1 MDTVQ
6 ILVNANWH
14 VKKDTI
20 VSIKVDAS
28 KMVRNEVT
36 LRFDNG
42 DYCEFNTKSFH
53 DTSWYISTYE
63 NVYAKDTFM
72 EQLKEGKIT
81 IKDENGCIIDL
92 SDTLKKGI

>member
-28 KMVRNEVT
+28 KIKRDEVT
-36 LRFDNG
+36 LHFDNG
-42 DYCEFNTKSFH
+42 DYCDFNIKSFH
-53 DTSWYISTYE
+53 DTTRYISTYE
-63 NVYAKDTFM
+63 NVYAKDAFV

-92 SDTLKKGI
+92 SDTLKKGK

>member
-1 MDTVQ
+1 MDIVQ
-6 ILVNANWH
+6 ILVNANGH

-20 VSIKVDAS
+20 VSIKVDTS

-42 DYCEFNTKSFH
+42 DYCDLNTTFFH
-53 DTSWYISTYE
+53 DTTWYISTYE
-63 NVYAKDTFM
+63 NVYAKDAFV

-92 SDTLKKGI
+92 SDTPKKGK

>member
-1 MDTVQ
+1 MDIVQ
-6 ILVNANWH
+6 ILVNANAH
-14 VKKDTI
+14 VKKDII
-20 VSIKVDAS
+20 VPIKVDAS
-28 KMVRNEVT
+28 KIRRNEVT

-42 DYCEFNTKSFH
+42 DYCDFNTTSFH
-53 DTSWYISTYE
+53 DTTRYISTYE
-63 NVYAKDTFM
+63 NVYAKDAFM

>member
-1 MDTVQ
+1 MDIVQ

-14 VKKDTI
+14 VKKDTL

-28 KMVRNEVT
+28 KIKRNVVR

-42 DYCEFNTKSFH
+42 DYCDFNTTSFH
-53 DTSWYISTYE
+53 DTTRYISTYE
-63 NVYAKDTFM
+63 NVYAKDAFV

-92 SDTLKKGI
+92 SDTQKKGI